1 MKIGFIGA
9 GSMGGAMIKGLLK
22 AEAVKKEHLY
32 VKGGSS
38 GTAEALQKE
47 WGFQLVTDYALFQEC
62 KVIFIATGA
71 KVVLPVLQEL
81 APHFSNESLLISVAT
96 GHTIEEAQMALGNKE
111 AKVVHA
117 IPNTPVSVNQGV
129 IGVALAPTIE
139 GQTKELVMELLATL
153 GLVKEIRE
161 AQLETF
167 GTVAGCSPAFVDI
180 FMEALGDTA
189 VLEGLPRDLSYEI
202 VAQMIKG
209 TATLALDTKKHPGA
223 LKDEVTSPGGSTI
236 RGVVALEKNGF
247 RYAVMDA
254 VQQANHE

>member
-1 MKIGFIGA
+1 
-9 GSMGGAMIKGLLK
+9 
-22 AEAVKKEHLY
+22 
-32 VKGGSS
+32 
-38 GTAEALQKE
+38 
-47 WGFQLVTDYALFQEC
+47 
-62 KVIFIATGA
+62 
-71 KVVLPVLQEL
+71 
-81 APHFSNESLLISVAT
+81 
-96 GHTIEEAQMALGNKE
+96 MALGNKE

-167 GTVAGCSPAFVDI
+167 GTVAGCSPAFVYI
-180 FMEALGDTA
+180 FMEALGDAA

>member
-81 APHFSNESLLISVAT
+81 APHFSNESLLI
-96 GHTIEEAQMALGNKE
+96 
-111 AKVVHA
+111 
-117 IPNTPVSVNQGV
+117 
-129 IGVALAPTIE
+129 
-139 GQTKELVMELLATL
+139 
-153 GLVKEIRE
+153 
-161 AQLETF
+161 
-167 GTVAGCSPAFVDI
+167 
-180 FMEALGDTA
+180 
-189 VLEGLPRDLSYEI
+189 
-202 VAQMIKG
+202 
-209 TATLALDTKKHPGA
+209 
-223 LKDEVTSPGGSTI
+223 
-236 RGVVALEKNGF
+236 
-247 RYAVMDA
+247 
-254 VQQANHE
+254 